1 MALNRTIWILTGVFA
16 LARTAVQA
24 QVSDA
29 RIREL
34 IRQAAE
40 KVSQTD
46 ASVQPPVAGAAAQA
60 RPVVRLTLDEAVK
73 LTLDR
78 NLDIAVQRYGPFLA
92 REILRRTEGGGILRN
107 ADTPIAAGPTSV
119 STAGISSNDGPTAT
133 ADQRRVRPTP
143 YRRPIQPAVK
153 APTSRPRFAHDNIT
167 PISVADRS
175 RLRTK

>member
-1 MALNRTIWILTGVFA
+1 MAPNRMIWILTGVFA
-16 LARTAVQA
+16 LACTAVQA

-78 NLDIAVQRYGPFLA
+78 NLDIAVQRLNPEINDIAIVSVRSVYHPTLTSTIGPQSVTQL
-92 REILRRTEGGGILRN
+92 
-107 ADTPIAAGPTSV
+107 PTSQVQLGTGGVATV
-119 STAGISSNDGPTAT
+119 SDSSLVSPPLVAGDGPVTVT
-133 ADQRRVRPTP
+133 FVHQFDFDRDGV
-143 YRRPIQPAVK
+143 YRDGGV
-153 APTSRPRFAHDNIT
+153 
-167 PISVADRS
+167 VE
-175 RLRTK
+175 